1 MMENSEIKMIRD
13 FRESAGINFSEKA
26 TFLTVHQPVKG
37 WSVQQ
42 IEYSEEHESFIP
54 CGFFP
59 NGDILEWACP
69 SEDDAIDEGIQIAT
83 ELETQFNYTTESGQ
97 HIVC

>member
-1 MMENSEIKMIRD
+1 MENSEIKMIRD
-13 FRESAGINFSEKA
+13 FRESAGIDFSERE

-42 IEYSEEHESFIP
+42 IEYSKEHESFIP

-59 NGDILEWACP
+59 NGDILEWACS
-69 SEDDAIDEGIQIAT
+69 SEEDAIDEGIQLAT
-83 ELETQFNYTTESGQ
+83 ELEFPFNYTTESGQ
-97 HIVC
+97 HILC

>member
-1 MMENSEIKMIRD
+1 MKESTIRLVRD

-26 TFLTVHQPVKG
+26 TFLTVHKPVKG

-42 IEYSEEHESFIP
+42 IEFSEEYESFIP
-54 CGFFP
+54 CEFFP

-69 SEDDAIDEGIQIAT
+69 SEKDAIDEGIQVAT
-83 ELETQFNYTTESGQ
+83 ELELPFKYTTESGQ
-97 HIVC
+97 HILL